1 MDRPSRRPI
10 DPGARIPET
19 TAAAELQTAEQGN
32 KMSDVRSITAAE
44 FAAGKQDLPEAG
56 RWSELHDGQP
66 VLLSAPDDLHGTIV
80 LNLSRSLAQWF
91 QTQPVTSRGYACPGV
106 GLHVR
111 SQPDTVYVPAIS
123 IFRDGEPFSQF
134 DIAVATEVPKLV
146 IDIASSNDRRRDM
159 RLRTTAYLKLGVDS
173 IWIPDP
179 FKKEIQVIRSAG
191 HTLALGKWQTLEG
204 GLLLPGF
211 RIEVEKVFAQPD
223 WWNGQLPEFTV
234 VQEPKQQT
242 NSNGSPLS

>member
-1 MDRPSRRPI
+1 
-10 DPGARIPET
+10 
-19 TAAAELQTAEQGN
+19 
-32 KMSDVRSITAAE
+32 MSDVRPITAAE

-56 RWSELHDGQP
+56 RWSELHDGLP

-91 QTQPVTSRGYACPGV
+91 TTQPVASRGYACPGV

-123 IFRDGEPFSQF
+123 IFRDGDPFSQF
-134 DIAVATEVPKLV
+134 DTVIATEVPKLV
-146 IDIASSNDRRRDM
+146 IDIASSNDRRCDM

-179 FKKEIQVIRSAG
+179 FKKEVQVICRTT
-191 HTLALGKWQTLEG
+191 HTLALGKWQILQG
-204 GLLLPGF
+204 GTLLPGY
-211 RIEVEKVFAQPD
+211 RIEVEKIFAQPE
-223 WWNGQLPEFTV
+223 WWNGQLPEFTIA
-234 VQEPKQQT
+234 QEPKEQT
-242 NSNGSPLS
+242 KTNGSPLS

>member
-1 MDRPSRRPI
+1 
-10 DPGARIPET
+10 
-19 TAAAELQTAEQGN
+19 
-32 KMSDVRSITAAE
+32 MSDIRSITAAD
-44 FAAGKQDLPEAG
+44 FATGKHELPEAG

-80 LNLSRSLAQWF
+80 LNLSRALAQWF
-91 QTQPVTSRGYACPGV
+91 QTQPIASRGYACPAV
-106 GLHVR
+106 GIHVR
-111 SQPDTVYVPAIS
+111 SQPDTVYVPALS
-123 IFRDGEPFSQF
+123 VFREGTPFSQF
-134 DIAVATEVPKLV
+134 DLAVATEVPKLV

-159 RLRTTAYLKLGVDS
+159 RLRSTAYLKQGVDS

-179 FKKEIQVIRSAG
+179 FKKEIQVIRRSS
-191 HTLALGKWQTLEG
+191 HTLALGKWQVLEG

-234 VQEPKQQT
+234 IQESKDQT
-242 NSNGSPLS
+242 RTNGSALS